1 VLSRIKEIRY
11 DYVSSGWIGMSLWE
25 SLGQQ
30 FVVAESLSFEE
41 RQQLTRLGW
50 LSLSGAGT
58 GGWLG
63 AGASESSWH
72 LVVHRSFEWWLCGV
86 SFSSGVDSSLG
97 HSNWER

>member
-1 VLSRIKEIRY
+1 MLSRIKEIRY

-50 LSLSGAGT
+50 LSLSGAGHWWIGLAGRCFGIFLAS
-58 GGWLG
+58 GGSVTRSNG
-63 AGASESSWH
+63 GDC
-72 LVVHRSFEWWLCGV
+72 VVIVVCH
-86 SFSSGVDSSLG
+86 SLLEG
-97 HSNWER
+97 